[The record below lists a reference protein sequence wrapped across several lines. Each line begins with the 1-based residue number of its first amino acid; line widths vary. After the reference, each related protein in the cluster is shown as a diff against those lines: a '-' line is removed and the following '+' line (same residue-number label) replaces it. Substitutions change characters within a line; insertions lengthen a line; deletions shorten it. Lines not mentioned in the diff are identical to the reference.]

1 MALMINGERFNV
13 ELSSLGRSYR
23 KEYKYRVTT
32 EDGVVHSELRAVYL
46 DFDLALGNVDN
57 VEYDRLIRLLRKA
70 TGDCTIVLPSGSVD
84 SATYQGEFGG
94 IKDEV
99 ITQDGDTTLW
109 DNLTLS
115 FTGTVPLGV
124 EQ

>member
-84 SATYQGEFGG
+84 SAG
-94 IKDEV
+94 IRDEV
-99 ITQDGDTTLW
+99 ISQDGDTPLW